1 MQLSDNNNNNNNN
14 NKSQNF
20 ILSELGDCML
30 SQNNMDNA
38 LKLMIAYNKNSN
50 HTSENNNIDC
60 SRNNNIIA
68 SKDVFFCD
76 KKPLQAP
83 IIPSK
88 PIHTL
93 YTPNKT
99 DSLFWCFYIIK
110 YGFEKYN
117 MIDNQHFIIE
127 RNEKIAAIE
136 LLREKKDLLKNHKIK
151 SLNTI
156 ESDLTNSSAI
166 SIYTFFSLAIIYGLN
181 VAYIKKNAYYEFV
194 VNLLSDDGADSV
206 HIIKPSSGCN
216 KYSYELE
223 QSQEQVLHY
232 RENYYK
238 MLSIEKPIQ
247 AMTAYKLDE
256 LLELSKKLGI
266 EINMSTTKKPTKK
279 QLYDA
284 IESTF

>member
-1 MQLSDNNNNNNNN
+1 MQYTEPNPRD
-14 NKSQNF
+14 F
-20 ILSELGDCML
+20 ILNQLGDCML
-30 SQNNMDNA
+30 SQKNMDKS
-38 LKLMIAYNKNSN
+38 LQLMLTYNKNSN
-50 HTSENNNIDC
+50 GNKESDNNID
-60 SRNNNIIA
+60 RNHNI
-68 SKDVFFCD
+68 FFCD
-76 KKPLQAP
+76 KKPLQEQV
-83 IIPSK
+83 IIDAK
-88 PIHTL
+88 PIHTS
-93 YTPNKT
+93 YTPNKS

-151 SLNTI
+151 SINGI

-166 SIYTFFSLAIIYGLN
+166 SISTFFSLAIIYGLN
-181 VAYIKKNAYYEFV
+181 VAYIKKNSYYEFV
-194 VNLLSDDGADSV
+194 SDDCADSV
-206 HIIKPSSGCN
+206 HIIKPSAGSN

-223 QSQEQVLHY
+223 QSQEQVQHY

-238 MLSIEKPIQ
+238 MLSIDKPIQ

-266 EINMSTTKKPTKK
+266 ELNMPTIKKPTKK

-284 IESTF
+284 IEIHFHF

>member
-1 MQLSDNNNNNNNN
+1 MQFSENNSNRRD
-14 NKSQNF
+14 F
-20 ILSELGDCML
+20 ILNELGDCML
-30 SQNNMDNA
+30 SQKNMDNS
-38 LKLMIAYNKNSN
+38 LKLMIAYNNRNSDDSKNVTLN
-50 HTSENNNIDC
+50 NNNIG
-60 SRNNNIIA
+60 

-76 KKPLQAP
+76 KQPLQEP
-83 IIPSK
+83 ILQAK
-88 PIHTL
+88 PNNTL

-136 LLREKKDLLKNHKIK
+136 VLREKKDLLKNHKIK

-166 SIYTFFSLAIIYGLN
+166 SISTFFSLAIIYGLN

-194 VNLLSDDGADSV
+194 VNLLSDDDADSV
-206 HIIKPSSGCN
+206 HIIKPSVGSN

-256 LLELSKKLGI
+256 LLELSKQLGI
-266 EINMSTTKKPTKK
+266 EINMPTTKKPTKK

-284 IESTF
+284 IESTFS

>member
-1 MQLSDNNNNNNNN
+1 MQYTEPNPRD
-14 NKSQNF
+14 F
-20 ILSELGDCML
+20 ILNQLGDCML
-30 SQNNMDNA
+30 SQKNMDKS
-38 LKLMIAYNKNSN
+38 LQLMLTYNKNSN
-50 HTSENNNIDC
+50 DNKD
-60 SRNNNIIA
+60 SRNNITND
-68 SKDVFFCD
+68 SNNHNVFFCD
-76 KKPLQAP
+76 KKPLQEQV
-83 IIPSK
+83 IIDAK
-88 PIHTL
+88 PIHTS

-151 SLNTI
+151 SINGI

-166 SIYTFFSLAIIYGLN
+166 SISTFFSLVIIYGLN
-181 VAYIKKNAYYEFV
+181 VVYIKKRAYYEFV
-194 VNLLSDDGADSV
+194 SDDGADSV
-206 HIIKPSSGCN
+206 HIIKPSAGSN

-223 QSQEQVLHY
+223 QSQEQVQHY
-232 RENYYK
+232 RDDYYK
-238 MLSIEKPIQ
+238 MLSIDKPIQ

-266 EINMSTTKKPTKK
+266 ELNMPTAKKPTKK

-284 IESTF
+284 IEIHFHF

>member
-1 MQLSDNNNNNNNN
+1 MQLPDNNNN
-14 NKSQNF
+14 NKSQHF
-20 ILSELGDCML
+20 ILTELGDCML
-30 SQNNMDNA
+30 SQKNMDNA
-38 LKLMIAYNKNSN
+38 LKLMLTYTKNTNRTNES
-50 HTSENNNIDC
+50 NNNAK
-60 SRNNNIIA
+60 A
-68 SKDVFFCD
+68 SDLFFCD
-76 KKPLQAP
+76 KKSLQTPA
-83 IIPSK
+83 IIDAK
-88 PIHTL
+88 PIHTS

-117 MIDNQHFIIE
+117 MIDNQHFIVE

-151 SLNTI
+151 SINTI

-166 SIYTFFSLAIIYGLN
+166 SISTFFSLAIIYGLN

-194 VNLLSDDGADSV
+194 SDDGADGV
-206 HIIKPSSGCN
+206 HIIRPTTGSN

-223 QSQEQVLHY
+223 QSQEQVQHY

-238 MLSIEKPIQ
+238 MLSIDKPIQ

-266 EINMSTTKKPTKK
+266 EINLPTTKKPTKK

>member
-1 MQLSDNNNNNNNN
+1 MQFSENNSNRRD
-14 NKSQNF
+14 F
-20 ILSELGDCML
+20 ILNELGDCML
-30 SQNNMDNA
+30 SQKNMDNS
-38 LKLMIAYNKNSN
+38 LKLMIAYNNRNSDDSKNVTLN
-50 HTSENNNIDC
+50 NNNIG
-60 SRNNNIIA
+60 

-76 KKPLQAP
+76 KQPLQEP
-83 IIPSK
+83 ILQAK
-88 PIHTL
+88 PNNTL

-136 LLREKKDLLKNHKIK
+136 VLREKKDLLKNHKIK

-166 SIYTFFSLAIIYGLN
+166 SISTFFSLAIIYGLN
-181 VAYIKKNAYYEFV
+181 VAYIKKNAYYEFI
-194 VNLLSDDGADSV
+194 VNLFSDDHADSV
-206 HIIKPSSGCN
+206 HIIKPSVGSN

-256 LLELSKKLGI
+256 LLELSKQLGI
-266 EINMSTTKKPTKK
+266 EINMPTTKKPTKK

-284 IESTF
+284 IESTFFTK